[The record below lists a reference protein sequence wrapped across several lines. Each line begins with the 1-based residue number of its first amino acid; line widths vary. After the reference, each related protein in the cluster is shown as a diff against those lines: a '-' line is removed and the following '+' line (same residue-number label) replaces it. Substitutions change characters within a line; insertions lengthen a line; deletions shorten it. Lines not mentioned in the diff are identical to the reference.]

1 MRKTITIVTIVAILA
16 GCKVKEVPVY
26 KPYPLKATEYIR
38 IVERDTIHQHLL
50 TPEST
55 INVTRDTLS
64 HLENSYCSSDASYSA
79 GLLRHSLVTL
89 PGASIPVTGRII
101 EVTRIDSVPYP
112 VEVEVQVE
120 VEKELTWYQRTAIK
134 CFSYLLAGVVIYLLV
149 FFRKEIT
156 GFALNI
162 VRKALLKH

>member
-1 MRKTITIVTIVAILA
+1 MRAILTILALVAILA

-26 KPYPLKATEYIR
+26 KPYPVKATEYVR
-38 IVERDTIHQHLL
+38 IVERDTVYQHLL

-55 INVTRDTLS
+55 INVTRDTSS
-64 HLENSYCSSDASYSA
+64 HLENSYCYSDATYSE

-89 PGASIPVTGRII
+89 PGASVPVIGRII
-101 EVTRIDSVPYP
+101 ETTRIDSVPYP

-120 VEKELTWYQRTAIK
+120 VEKELTWYQRTAIRL
-134 CFSYLLAGVVIYLLV
+134 FSYLLAGIAIYLLV

-156 GFALNI
+156 GFVLSI
-162 VRKALLKH
+162 IKKSIFKH

>member
-1 MRKTITIVTIVAILA
+1 MRKTAIIVALVAILA

-26 KPYPLKATEYIR
+26 KPYPVRATEYVR
-38 IVERDTIHQHLL
+38 IVERDTVYQHLL
-50 TPEST
+50 TPESS
-55 INVTRDTLS
+55 INVTRDTFS
-64 HLENSYCSSDASYSA
+64 HLENSYCYSDASYSD
-79 GLLRHSLVTL
+79 GLLRHSLVTR
-89 PGASIPVTGRII
+89 PKASVPVTGRII

-134 CFSYLLAGVVIYLLV
+134 CFSYLLAGITIYLLV

-156 GFALNI
+156 GFVLSI
-162 VRKALLKH
+162 FKKSIFKH